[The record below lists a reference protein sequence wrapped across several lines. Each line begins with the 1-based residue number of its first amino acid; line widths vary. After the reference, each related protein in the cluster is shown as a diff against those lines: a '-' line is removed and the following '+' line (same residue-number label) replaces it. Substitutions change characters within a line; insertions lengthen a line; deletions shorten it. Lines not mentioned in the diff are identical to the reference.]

1 MNTEKIIRKQAKK
14 SLSGNW
20 AVLIAALSAIC
31 ILIITAI
38 FVINLLASAFGIIDA
53 DNGDIY
59 DEKMLLFVAI
69 SFAVE
74 IALLFFAPL
83 FNGTL
88 KMCANT
94 AATGRTEITD
104 MFYFFGN
111 PGRYF
116 RTVVLDAVLFYISN
130 FASNFLNFY
139 GYASDICN
147 ASLSDGFFAN
157 SAETTLILTAAFLLS
172 LVVRVFVF
180 LIFVYYPLAIYAVDD
195 SMGIGRYM
203 FGLIPFSFRHF
214 GASLKLFLSF
224 IGWILL
230 CFFVVPAIYVL
241 PYYLV
246 SAVSS
251 ARWLFI
257 LDRSRGLI

>member
-1 MNTEKIIRKQAKK
+1 MNTEKIIKKQAKK

-94 AATGRTEITD
+94 AATG
-104 MFYFFGN
+104 N
-111 PGRYF
+111 NRY
-116 RTVVLDAVLFYISN
+116 VLFLRQSGKIFQNSCFGRGFVLYIQ
-130 FASNFLNFY
+130 LC
-139 GYASDICN
+139 IK
-147 ASLSDGFFAN
+147 LS
-157 SAETTLILTAAFLLS
+157 
-172 LVVRVFVF
+172 
-180 LIFVYYPLAIYAVDD
+180 
-195 SMGIGRYM
+195 
-203 FGLIPFSFRHF
+203 
-214 GASLKLFLSF
+214 
-224 IGWILL
+224 
-230 CFFVVPAIYVL
+230 
-241 PYYLV
+241 
-246 SAVSS
+246 
-251 ARWLFI
+251 
-257 LDRSRGLI
+257 